1 MTSRTRRREKQLLAF
16 PVYPGVTPL
25 DLVGPLTV
33 LRNLT
38 GTAYRT
44 VVVAERTNRMATD
57 TALGLV
63 PAASF
68 ADVPA
73 PYAVIIPGGGPATVA
88 AMADE
93 ALVGYVRT
101 AAATAQLVGATG
113 NGALILAAAGLLTG
127 RRAAAHW
134 AYAEQLERSGATWA
148 SERWVEDGRFLTA
161 AGGAAGIDAMLHLL
175 ARLKNRSAAGL
186 AQLFMEYD
194 PEPPFGPLHQDR
206 GDPELAAQLHTPRPR
221 AARTDHPAEER

>member
-1 MTSRTRRREKQLLAF
+1 VTGRARRREKQLLAF
-16 PVYPGVTPL
+16 AVYPGVTPL

-38 GTAYRT
+38 GSAYRT
-44 VVVAERTNRMATD
+44 VVVAERTDRLPTG

-63 PAASF
+63 PTASF
-68 ADVPA
+68 AEVPT
-73 PYAVIIPGGGPATVA
+73 PYAVIVPGGGPATVA

-93 ALVGYVRT
+93 TLLGYVRT

-134 AYAEQLERSGATWA
+134 AYAEQMESNGVAWA
-148 SERWVEDGRFLTA
+148 REPWVEDGRFLTA
-161 AGGAAGIDAMLHLL
+161 AGGAAGIDAMLALL
-175 ARLKNRSAAGL
+175 ARLKNRSSAQL

-194 PEPPFGPLHQDR
+194 PEPPLGPLGPDR
-206 GDPELAAQLHTPRPR
+206 GDPDLAARLRIPRPR
-221 AARTDHPAEER
+221 AEDHVERG

>member
-1 MTSRTRRREKQLLAF
+1 MTARSRHREEQLLAF

-38 GTAYRT
+38 GSAYRA
-44 VVVAERTNRMATD
+44 VVVGERADPLPTD
-57 TALGLV
+57 TALQLV
-63 PAASF
+63 PAATF
-68 ADVPA
+68 AGVPA
-73 PYAVIIPGGGPATVA
+73 PFAVVVPGGGPATVA

-93 ALVGYVRT
+93 ALVGYVRS

-113 NGALILAAAGLLTG
+113 NGALVLAAAGLLTG

-134 AYAEQLERSGATWA
+134 AYAEQLQRHGVTWVP
-148 SERWVEDGRFLTA
+148 ERWVEDGRFLTA
-161 AGGAAGIDAMLHLL
+161 AGGAAGIDAMLALL
-175 ARLKNRSAAGL
+175 ARLKNRSAAQL

-194 PEPPFGPLHQDR
+194 PEPPFGPLGPDR
-206 GDPELAAQLHTPRPR
+206 GDPELAALLHSPRR
-221 AARTDHPAEER
+221 RTASTDHPADPR

>member
-1 MTSRTRRREKQLLAF
+1 MTARVRRREKQLLAF
-16 PVYPGVTPL
+16 PVYAGVTPL

-38 GTAYRT
+38 GTGYRT
-44 VVVAERTNRMATD
+44 VVVGERTDPLPTD
-57 TALGLV
+57 TALHVV
-63 PAASF
+63 PAATF

-73 PYAVIIPGGGPATVA
+73 PYVVIVPGGGPATVEA
-88 AMADE
+88 TADE

-134 AYAEQLERSGATWA
+134 AYAEQLANYGVTWS
-148 SERWVEDGRFLTA
+148 SEPWAEDSRFLTT
-161 AGGAAGIDAMLHLL
+161 AGGAAGIDAMLALL
-175 ARLKNRSAAGL
+175 ARLKSPSASQL

-194 PEPPFGPLHQDR
+194 PEPPLGPLGPDR
-206 GDPELAAQLHTPRPR
+206 GDPDLGARLRTSRRHADHTAQQR
-221 AARTDHPAEER
+221 

>member
-1 MTSRTRRREKQLLAF
+1 MTARVRHREKQLLAF
-16 PVYPGVTPL
+16 PVYRGVTPL

-38 GTAYRT
+38 GTAHRT
-44 VVVAERTNRMATD
+44 VVVGARTDPLPTD
-57 TALGLV
+57 TALQV
-63 PAASF
+63 APAATF
-68 ADVPA
+68 AAVPR
-73 PYAVIIPGGGPATVA
+73 PFAVIVPGGGPATLA

-93 ALVGYVRT
+93 ALLGYVRS

-134 AYAEQLERSGATWA
+134 AYAEQLESRGVTWA

-161 AGGAAGIDAMLHLL
+161 AGGAVGIDAMLALL
-175 ARLKNRSAAGL
+175 ARLKSRSAAQL

-194 PEPPFGPLHQDR
+194 PEPPFGPLCPDR
-206 GDPELAAQLHTPRPR
+206 DDPDLAALLRTPRR
-221 AARTDHPAEER
+221 RTAPTEHPAERR

>member
-1 MTSRTRRREKQLLAF
+1 VTARARRREKQLLALL
-16 PVYPGVTPL
+16 VYPGVTPL

-44 VVVAERTNRMATD
+44 VVVGEHTDRLATD
-57 TALGLV
+57 TALHVV
-63 PAASF
+63 PAATF

-73 PYAVIIPGGGPATVA
+73 PFAVIVPGGGPATVA
-88 AMADE
+88 ATADE

-113 NGALILAAAGLLTG
+113 NGALVLAAAGLLTG

-134 AYAEQLERSGATWA
+134 AYAEQLENSGATWVH
-148 SERWVEDGRFLTA
+148 EPWVEDGRFLTA
-161 AGGAAGIDAMLHLL
+161 AGGVAGIDAMLALL
-175 ARLKNRSAAGL
+175 ARLKSRSSAQL

-194 PEPPFGPLHQDR
+194 PEPPFGPLGPDR
-206 GDPELAAQLHTPRPR
+206 GDPDLAVRLRIPRR
-221 AARTDHPAEER
+221 RTDRPAQQR

>member
-1 MTSRTRRREKQLLAF
+1 MTARPRRREPQLLAF
-16 PVYPGVTPL
+16 PVYRGVTPL

-44 VVVAERTNRMATD
+44 VVVGARTDPLPTD
-57 TALGLV
+57 TALQVV
-63 PAASF
+63 PTATF

-73 PYAVIIPGGGPATVA
+73 PFALIVPGSGPATQA

-93 ALVGYVRT
+93 ALVGYVRS
-101 AAATAQLVGATG
+101 AAATARLVGATG

-134 AYAEQLERSGATWA
+134 AHAEQLEESGVTWA
-148 SERWVEDGRFLTA
+148 RERWVEDGRFLTA
-161 AGGAAGIDAMLHLL
+161 AGGAAGIDAMLALL
-175 ARLKNRSAAGL
+175 ARLKSRSAAQL

-194 PEPPFGPLHQDR
+194 PEPPFGPLGPDR
-206 GDPELAAQLHTPRPR
+206 GDPELAALLRQPGRRTTH
-221 AARTDHPAEER
+221 TDHPADRR

>member
-1 MTSRTRRREKQLLAF
+1 MTTRTRRREKQMLAF
-16 PVYPGVTPL
+16 AVYPGLTPL
-25 DLVGPLTV
+25 DLIGPLTV

-38 GTAYRT
+38 GTRYRT
-44 VVVAERTNRMATD
+44 VVVAERTDRLATD
-57 TALGLV
+57 TALRVV

-68 ADVPA
+68 TEVPA
-73 PYAVIIPGGGPATVA
+73 PFAVIVPGGGPATVA

-113 NGALILAAAGLLTG
+113 NGALILGAAGLLTG

-134 AYAEQLERSGATWA
+134 AYAEHLERSGATWA
-148 SERWVEDGRFLTA
+148 REPWVEDGRLLTA
-161 AGGAAGIDAMLHLL
+161 AGGAAGIDAMLALL
-175 ARLKNRSAAGL
+175 ARLKSRSSAQL

-194 PEPPFGPLHQDR
+194 PEPPLGPLGRDR
-206 GDPELAAQLHTPRPR
+206 GDPDLAVRLRTPRPR
-221 AARTDHPAEER
+221 AARAEDHAEPR

>member
-1 MTSRTRRREKQLLAF
+1 MTARTRRREKQLLAF
-16 PVYPGVTPL
+16 AVYPGVTPL

-38 GTAYRT
+38 GTRYRT
-44 VVVAERTNRMATD
+44 VVVAERTDRLPTD

-63 PAASF
+63 PTASF
-68 ADVPA
+68 AEVPT
-73 PYAVIIPGGGPATVA
+73 PYAVIVPGGGPATVA

-113 NGALILAAAGLLTG
+113 NGALVLAAAGLLTG

-134 AYAEQLERSGATWA
+134 AYAEQLEAHGVTWA
-148 SERWVEDGRFLTA
+148 REPWVEDGRFLTA
-161 AGGAAGIDAMLHLL
+161 AGGAAGIDAMLALL
-175 ARLKNRSAAGL
+175 ARLKSRSAAQL
-186 AQLFMEYD
+186 AQLFTEYD
-194 PEPPFGPLHQDR
+194 PEPPLGPLGPDR
-206 GDPELAAQLHTPRPR
+206 GDPDLAVRLRIPRPR
-221 AARTDHPAEER
+221 AGRSEDHAEPR

>member
-1 MTSRTRRREKQLLAF
+1 MTARTRREKRLLAF

-44 VVVAERTNRMATD
+44 IVVAQHTDRLPTD
-57 TALGLV
+57 TALELV

-73 PYAVIIPGGGPATVA
+73 PYAVIVPGGGPATVA
-88 AMADE
+88 AMADD
-93 ALVGYVRT
+93 ALLGYVRT
-101 AAATAQLVGATG
+101 AAASAQLVGATG
-113 NGALILAAAGLLTG
+113 NGALVLAAAGLLTG
-127 RRAAAHW
+127 RRAAVHW
-134 AYAEQLERSGATWA
+134 AYAEQLESYGVTWA
-148 SERWVEDGRFLTA
+148 REPWSEDGRILTA
-161 AGGAAGIDAMLHLL
+161 AGGAAGIDAMLALL
-175 ARLKNRSAAGL
+175 SRLKNRSSAQL

-194 PEPPFGPLHQDR
+194 PQPPLGPLGPDR
-206 GDPELAAQLHTPRPR
+206 GDPDLAVRLRTPRPR
-221 AARTDHPAEER
+221 AARTEDDAEQR